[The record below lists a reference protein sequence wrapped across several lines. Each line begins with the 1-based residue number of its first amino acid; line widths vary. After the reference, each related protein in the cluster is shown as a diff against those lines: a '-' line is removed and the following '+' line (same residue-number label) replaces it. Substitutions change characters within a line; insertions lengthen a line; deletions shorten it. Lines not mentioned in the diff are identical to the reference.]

1 MLSREGFI
9 LRRLELFLLG
19 SPRIE
24 LDGSIVEVDTRKAI
38 ALLAYLAVTGE
49 THRRDALAALLWP
62 EADQTRARAALRR
75 TLSTLRKAT
84 ANEGLRIERESMGLD
99 PDSEVW
105 VDVTRLEALLSKSS
119 SHPHAVDDDCP
130 VCLATLTEAAELYRD
145 DFLAGFSLRDSPSFD
160 DWQFRQTERLR
171 RDLASVLQTLIRH
184 HSTGGRHEQAL
195 RHARRWLSLDPL
207 DESAHRELMR
217 LHDWAGDRSAALRQ
231 YRECVRILDHELS
244 VTPLEETTQ
253 LYQSIRENRPSAAL
267 TATQRKSASAEVS
280 DAALLEQSDAIPAVR
295 HPHAY
300 PLVGRS
306 LEWET
311 LLRTYDAIGD
321 DGHMVVL
328 EGEAGIGKTRL
339 AEEFL
344 SFARGKGAVTF
355 DVRCYH
361 GESSLAYAPF
371 IEILRSML
379 DKSDR
384 ENKWWSEVRGE
395 WLSEASR
402 LLPELRSLSRGLPPV
417 LALDSPGA
425 QSRFFDSIT
434 EIISASTRGPA
445 PGVILID
452 DLHWAD
458 EASIDLVTYLVRRF
472 RGRRLCL
479 LTTWRSEHVTAEHR
493 LRLLTSEAQRV
504 GAATTLPLSRLG
516 FSDVKSLVLATGT
529 RGATLPEGFEERLYQ
544 ETEGLPFFVVEY
556 LATTDKNAYSAG
568 DSTWSIPSGVRDLL
582 LWRLAG
588 LSETGRQLLDTAAVI
603 GRSFDFGI
611 LQQASG
617 RGEDEVVAALEELIS
632 QGLAYELAGEV
643 SSAYPTYDFGH
654 EQLRTLTYEET
665 SLARR
670 RLLHRRVAEAMAAR
684 TDRRGGLGAP
694 ASQIAAHYRM
704 SGEDSRAAH
713 YFELAGQ
720 QARALFANAEA
731 LRHFRT
737 ALEAGHPDAL
747 SLHEAIGDLQTL
759 LGDYGAALTSYETAA
774 ALCGPSVL
782 GHIEHKLGAVHHRL
796 GAWDLA
802 GSHFEAAQ
810 VWYGDKDASPERA
823 RLYSD
828 WSLNAHRKGDP
839 QGALE
844 MALRA
849 AEIAQAT
856 NDTEAVAQARN
867 ILGVLARSRADF
879 DEAFKQLEMSLK
891 LAENL
896 GDPSA
901 RVAVLNNLALA
912 RSDAGDY
919 ERAIDVIGTALDLC
933 AAKGDRHREAALH
946 NNLADML
953 HASGRPDD
961 AMAHLTQAVTIFAE
975 IGVDSGALYPEIW
988 KLVEW

>member
-1 MLSREGFI
+1 MPQLK
-9 LRRLELFLLG
+9 LFLLG

-24 LDGSIVEVDTRKAI
+24 VDGSIVEVDTRKAI
-38 ALLAYLAVTGE
+38 ALLAYLAMTGE

-75 TLSTLRKAT
+75 TLSTLKKAM
-84 ANEGLRIERESMGLD
+84 ANEGLRIEREAMGLD
-99 PDSEVW
+99 PDSDVW
-105 VDVTRLEALLSKSS
+105 VDAVKLRALLSRSS
-119 SHPHAVDDDCP
+119 SHAHAANDDCA
-130 VCLATLTEAAELYRD
+130 VCFETLTEVAELYRD

-171 RDLASVLQTLIRH
+171 RELSGALQTLIRH
-184 HSTGGRHEQAL
+184 SSAGGRYEQAL
-195 RHARRWLSLDPL
+195 QHARRWLSLDPL

-217 LHDWAGDRSAALRQ
+217 IQYWAGNRSAALRQ
-231 YRECVRILDHELS
+231 YRECVRILGQELS

-253 LYQSIRENRPSAAL
+253 LYQSIRENRPSPTL

-280 DAALLEQSDAIPAVR
+280 DALNQQSVGIPVVR
-295 HPHAY
+295 QPHEY

-321 DGHMVVL
+321 DGHIVVL

-344 SFARGKGAVTF
+344 SLTRGKGAVTF
-355 DVRCYH
+355 DLRCYH

-371 IEILRSML
+371 IELLRSMFS
-379 DKSDR
+379 KNGR
-384 ENKWWSEVRGE
+384 EGGWLAEVRAE

-402 LLPELRSLSRGLPPV
+402 LLPELASLRPGLPPV

-425 QSRFFDSIT
+425 QSRFFDAII
-434 EIISASTRGPA
+434 EIMLASTHRPV
-445 PGVILID
+445 PGVVLFD

-458 EASIDLVTYLVRRF
+458 DASIDLVTYLVRRF
-472 RGRRLCL
+472 RGRRICL
-479 LTTWRSEHVTAEHR
+479 LTTWRSEHVAAEHR
-493 LRLLTSEAQRV
+493 LRLLLSEAQRAGV
-504 GAATTLPLSRLG
+504 ATTLTLSRLR

-529 RGATLPEGFEERLYQ
+529 QGATLPEGFEERLYQ

-556 LATTDKNAYSAG
+556 LATLDGNVPSVDDT
-568 DSTWSIPSGVRDLL
+568 TWSIPSGVRDLL

-588 LSETGRQLLDTAAVI
+588 LSETGRQLLDTAAVV

-617 RGEDEVVAALEELIS
+617 RGEDETVAALEELIS
-632 QGLAYELAGEV
+632 QGLVHELGGEV
-643 SSAYPTYDFGH
+643 SSTYPAYDFGH

-684 TDRRGGLGAP
+684 SDRRSGSAAP
-694 ASQIAAHYRM
+694 ASQIAGHYRM
-704 SGEDSRAAH
+704 SGEDSRAGQ

-737 ALEAGHPDAL
+737 ALEVGHPDAL
-747 SLHEAIGDLQTL
+747 SLHEAIGDLQIL

-782 GHIEHKLGAVHHRL
+782 GHIEHKLGTVHHRL

-802 GSHFEAAQ
+802 DSYFEAARD
-810 VWYGDKDASPERA
+810 WYGDKDASPERA
-823 RLYSD
+823 RLYGD

-856 NDTEAVAQARN
+856 NDRAAVAQAHN
-867 ILGVLARSRADF
+867 ILGVLARSRSDF

-891 LAENL
+891 LAETL
-896 GDPSA
+896 RDPRA
-901 RVAVLNNLALA
+901 RRCPQQPRVGSKRCRGL
-912 RSDAGDY
+912 
-919 ERAIDVIGTALDLC
+919 
-933 AAKGDRHREAALH
+933 
-946 NNLADML
+946 
-953 HASGRPDD
+953 
-961 AMAHLTQAVTIFAE
+961 
-975 IGVDSGALYPEIW
+975 
-988 KLVEW
+988 